1 MKENEKPMMNQTN
14 SSCCMMEEAT
24 LASFGFDQS
33 KLGVSTKET
42 DKYKTE
48 NKEDKNGKRI

>member
-1 MKENEKPMMNQTN
+1 MKENEKPRMNKTN

-24 LASFGFDQS
+24 LSSFGFDQS

-48 NKEDKNGKRI
+48 NKEDENGK

>member
-1 MKENEKPMMNQTN
+1 MKENEKPRMNQTN

-33 KLGVSTKET
+33 KLGVPTKET
-42 DKYKTE
+42 DKYKTKNE
-48 NKEDKNGKRI
+48 EDNDGK

>member
-1 MKENEKPMMNQTN
+1 MKENEKPRMNRTN
-14 SSCCMMEEAT
+14 SSYCMMEEAT

-48 NKEDKNGKRI
+48 NKEDENGK